1 MSKNIK
7 PNKKLGQNFLI
18 NKYTINTLM
27 EILAVSEDDYV
38 VEIGPG
44 KGALTEHLIKKTKNY
59 IGIEKD
65 KILCEYLLEKFQNNI
80 DIRNEDIL
88 KTNFNSLH
96 KKNFKV
102 IGNIPYNIS
111 TKILLMCM
119 EQRNKINEIYL
130 MMQKEF
136 VERVIANNNNK
147 NYGRL
152 SIIMQLYFE
161 TQKYIDIN
169 PSDFYPEPKVYSSF
183 MSLRPR
189 KKILINE
196 FETDD
201 FLNFVKKIFQS
212 RRKKIRNCLNVNYKD
227 LYGNINKRAEELS
240 IPEMIELFRDIN
252 NDGKLI

>member
-1 MSKNIK
+1 MLKNII

-18 NKYTINTLM
+18 NKYTINTLL
-27 EILAVSEDDYV
+27 EILSISKDDYV

-44 KGALTEHLIKKTKNY
+44 QGALTEHIIKKTKNY

-65 KILCEYLLEKFQNNI
+65 KILCEYLIEKFKNNI

-96 KKNFKV
+96 KKNFNI

-111 TKILLMCM
+111 TKILMRCM
-119 EQRNKINEIYL
+119 EQRSKISKIYL

-147 NYGRL
+147 SYGRL

-161 TQKYIDIN
+161 TQKYIDIH
-169 PSDFYPEPKVYSSF
+169 PSDFYPEPKIYSSF
-183 MSLRPR
+183 MSLIP
-189 KKILINE
+189 KEKILINE
-196 FETDD
+196 FEAED
-201 FLNFVKKIFQS
+201 FLNFVKKIFHT
-212 RRKKIRNCLNVNYKD
+212 RRKKIKNCLSIENED

-240 IPEMIELFRDIN
+240 IPEIIKLYRDIN